1 MGNGNLN
8 IVFDLD
14 GTIIEHGKPLGSQKA
29 KDIVRLTSGCN
40 LFFASARPIR
50 DMLPLIPEE
59 LRGATFIGCNGGQAW
74 KNGDM
79 IFSNQFP
86 YEEIGPILALL
97 KTKSTPYVIDSEWK
111 YSFSQKKHDFQ
122 SYIESLSD
130 FRVSEEDIIRH
141 GVTKLLILC
150 SQVKKDI
157 EKFIL
162 SNNLKCSLHSHT
174 HDNFFDLTPIKTNK
188 AEALDKLGVE
198 FENTLAI
205 GNDYNDF
212 DMLDNS
218 KISIFVGE
226 TGSYDK
232 ASYRCSFDRVLDVV
246 ADIIKKTN
254 YNH

>member
-1 MGNGNLN
+1 MSNGHLN

-14 GTIIEHGKPLGSQKA
+14 GTIIKHGKPLDSQKA
-29 KDIVRLTSGCN
+29 KDILRLTSGCN

-74 KNGDM
+74 KHGDM

-86 YEEIGPILALL
+86 YEEIEPILALL
-97 KTKSTPYVIDSEWK
+97 KAKSIPYVIDSEWK
-111 YSFSQKKHDFQ
+111 YSFSQKKHDFH

-130 FRVSEEDIIRH
+130 FRVPEEDIIKH

-157 EKFIL
+157 ENLIL
-162 SNNLKCSLHSHT
+162 SNSLKCSLQFHT

-188 AEALDKLGVE
+188 AEALDKLGIK

-232 ASYRCSFDRVLDVV
+232 ASYHCSFDHVLDVM
-246 ADIIKKTN
+246 ADIIIN
-254 YNH
+254 SDYNH